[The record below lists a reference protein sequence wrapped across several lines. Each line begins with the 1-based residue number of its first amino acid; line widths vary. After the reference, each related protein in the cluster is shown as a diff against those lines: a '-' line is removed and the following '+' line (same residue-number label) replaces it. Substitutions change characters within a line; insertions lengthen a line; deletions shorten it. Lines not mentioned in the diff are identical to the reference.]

1 MLPMYSSCAGTS
13 VFTTP
18 RPQRRRGGEP
28 RRRGATVSGAYP
40 DGVSA
45 SDDSGRNLTRAWA
58 APVRA
63 VTRIWTSPSK
73 APGQPDR
80 SAIVDCG
87 LYVGGVRQ
95 SGSQGYADALAEA
108 RARGDGFVWLGLHEP
123 SQSEMAEV
131 AGAFGLHELAVE
143 DALQPGQRP
152 KLEQSGTSDV
162 SVLVLRA
169 ARYVEHEELTETSE
183 VVETGDVILLI
194 GDQYVISVR
203 HGSTCPLAPV
213 RAELETKPNLLRLG
227 PWAVAYGVTD
237 HIVDRYVELVEKVEH
252 DIDVLEERAFSRH
265 ARGGVQ
271 RIYQLKRELSEFRRC
286 AAPLQR
292 PLATLAAE
300 DAEVPPKLRR
310 YFRDALDH
318 VNRTVEQVTSFDE
331 LLNSI
336 LAARLGQVTVDQNND
351 LRKIAAWAAI
361 AASQTLIAGIYGMN
375 FRFMP
380 ELHMKYGYPVVL
392 ALMVLLALGLYR
404 RFRRSG
410 WL

>member
-1 MLPMYSSCAGTS
+1 M
-13 VFTTP
+13 
-18 RPQRRRGGEP
+18 
-28 RRRGATVSGAYP
+28 
-40 DGVSA
+40 
-45 SDDSGRNLTRAWA
+45 
-58 APVRA
+58 
-63 VTRIWTSPSK
+63 WTSPSK
-73 APGQPDR
+73 APGRPHQ

-95 SGSQGYADALAEA
+95 SGRTSYADALAEA

-123 SQSEMAEV
+123 SPAEMAEV
-131 AGAFGLHELAVE
+131 AEAFGLHELAVE

-152 KLEQSGTSDV
+152 KLEQTGAADV

-169 ARYVEHEELTETSE
+169 ARYVDHAELTETSE
-183 VVETGDVILLI
+183 VVETGDLILLI
-194 GDQYVISVR
+194 GERFVISVR
-203 HGSTCPLAPV
+203 HGPIGPLSPV

-227 PWAVAYGVTD
+227 PWAVAYAVTD
-237 HIVDRYVELVEKVEH
+237 HVVDRYLEVIDRVER
-252 DIDVLEERAFSRH
+252 DIDALEESAFSRH

-271 RIYQLKRELSEFRRC
+271 RIYQLKRELVEFRRC
-286 AAPLQR
+286 ASPLQR

-300 DAEVPPKLRR
+300 DAEIPPKLRR
-310 YFRDALDH
+310 YFRDALEH
-318 VNRTVEQVTSFDE
+318 LTRTVEQVTSFDE

-336 LAARLGQVTVDQNND
+336 LAARLAQVTVDQNND

-380 ELHMKYGYPVVL
+380 ELQMTYGYPVVL
-392 ALMVLLALGLYR
+392 ALMVLSALALYR
-404 RFRRSG
+404 LFRRSG